1 MLAIENRPV
10 KIGDGHGK
18 PLVSPGRKRNP
29 SGRFYLLRIGATT
42 LLAVTIA
49 SLAPNSAHAGPFKN
63 FFRKVRHAF
72 NEPARHSS
80 SHRVSQK
87 TRPDERE
94 VQNAPATTVNGPPND
109 HNIRSARRG
118 TASHTGKINLPYGTP
133 VPGRQGFVTS
143 PFAPDS
149 GYVDVRGVPP
159 GTEVKDPYSGKSF
172 LAP

>member
-10 KIGDGHGK
+10 KIGCGQHKLAIRPWTRFRLGK
-18 PLVSPGRKRNP
+18 
-29 SGRFYLLRIGATT
+29 IAATT
-42 LLAVTIA
+42 LVVVTI
-49 SLAPNSAHAGPFKN
+49 SSFAPPTAEAGPFKN

-87 TRPDERE
+87 TQSEE
-94 VQNAPATTVNGPPND
+94 SGVQAAPTTTMNGPPND
-109 HNIRSARRG
+109 RNTRSAKRATAGHRG
-118 TASHTGKINLPYGTP
+118 KVDLPYGTP

-143 PFAPDS
+143 PFAPDG

-159 GTEVKDPYSGKSF
+159 GTEVKDPYTGKTF
-172 LAP
+172 LTP